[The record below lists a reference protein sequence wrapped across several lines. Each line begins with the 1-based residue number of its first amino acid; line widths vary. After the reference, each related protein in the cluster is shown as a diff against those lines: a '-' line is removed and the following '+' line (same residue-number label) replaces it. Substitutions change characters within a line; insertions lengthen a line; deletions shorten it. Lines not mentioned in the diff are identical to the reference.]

1 MSNHW
6 HELNLPAS
14 LAPLFLK
21 AALRRGIKNTPLPEQ
36 GLRCWINLEPRRLEA
51 YRQVCG
57 YLDNG
62 LLPATYPHVLAFPL
76 QMQLLTDP
84 AFPFPLLGLIHL
96 ANRIR
101 ILRPMGNVSRVRIA
115 VRVGN
120 LQPHAKGAVFDLV
133 TTVDDQ
139 LGPLWEAESRMLCR
153 GAHVP
158 GEPGVP
164 PSISGVGLNEV
175 SRWRAESDIGRRY
188 ARVCGDYNPIHLSAW
203 SARLF
208 GFPRAIAHG
217 LWNKAR
223 TLAALSDTLPAA
235 NIEVTVQFIKPLLL
249 PGEVRL
255 LASAAGSSGELQLLG
270 NGDLLHMQGGWQ
282 PIA

>member
-36 GLRCWINLEPRRLEA
+36 GLRCWISLEPRRLEA

-101 ILRPMGNVSRVRIA
+101 ILRPMGNVSRVRVA

-158 GEPGVP
+158 GAPGVP